1 MKIQT
6 QETAN
11 THSEAADNFN
21 CLADELILFTEEQV
35 RLAQTVSTSISQNYK
50 YTDSHVDIRAPS
62 SEFVFENSVM
72 TNVNCACPAIQR
84 GQGSGFLSEGSS

>member
-1 MKIQT
+1 MKTQT

-35 RLAQTVSTSISQNYK
+35 RLAQTVSTSISQTINTPIVMLIYHLG
-50 YTDSHVDIRAPS
+50 TGRALPTAT
-62 SEFVFENSVM
+62 V
-72 TNVNCACPAIQR
+72 
-84 GQGSGFLSEGSS
+84 